1 MPSPRRRV
9 FLYLTRGNA
18 LLVLRHVEHPDLR
31 PEVPGGTIEL
41 GELPAVA
48 ALREAR
54 EETGLEALGTPELL
68 GTRTVEAVRRS
79 GAAETLEA
87 WYYRIAVGEGAPS
100 VWRHWERHASG
111 GGEDVLF
118 ELSWAPLAALPPLS
132 DFDRR
137 LIDRL
142 GPPSEPLVVR
152 HERRGDERAIGT
164 LTERAFAG
172 APHASGTEH
181 LIVAALREAGAL
193 SVSLV
198 AALDGRIVGHVA
210 LSSVALSG
218 GEAGWFGLGPISV
231 APERQRRGLGT
242 RLVRAALDELRSR
255 GASGCVLIGDP
266 RFYARVGFVAETS
279 LDYPG
284 VDARYVQALPFGER
298 VPSGVVA
305 FHDAFDAA
313 G

>member
-1 MPSPRRRV
+1 MPPPRRRV

-31 PEVPGGTIEL
+31 PEVPGGTIEP

-54 EETGLEALGTPELL
+54 EETGLEALGVPELL
-68 GTRTVEAVRRS
+68 GTRTLGTVPPS
-79 GAAETLEA
+79 GGQETLEG
-87 WYYRIAVGEGAPS
+87 WYYRIAVGDAPDA
-100 VWRHWERHASG
+100 WRHWERHASG
-111 GGEDVLF
+111 GAEDVLF
-118 ELSWAPLAALPPLS
+118 ELSWAPLDGLPSLS

-142 GPPSEPLVVR
+142 GPPDEPLVVR
-152 HERRGDERAIGT
+152 HERPGDERAVGE

-172 APHASGTEH
+172 APHAGGTEH

-198 AALDGRIVGHVA
+198 AVLDTRIVGHVA
-210 LSSVALSG
+210 LSPVTLSG

-231 APERQRRGLGT
+231 APGRQRRGIGT
-242 RLVRAALDELRSR
+242 RLVRAALDELRAR
-255 GASGCVLIGDP
+255 EASGCVLIGDP
-266 RFYARVGFVAETS
+266 RFYARFGFVAETS
-279 LDYPG
+279 LGYPG

-298 VPSGVVA
+298 MPSGTIA
-305 FHDAFDAA
+305 FHEAFDVA

>member
-68 GTRTVEAVRRS
+68 GTRTVEAVRLS

-87 WYYRIAVGEGAPS
+87 WYYRIAVGEGAPDA
-100 VWRHWERHASG
+100 WRHWERHASG
-111 GGEDVLF
+111 GEEDILF
-118 ELSWAPLAALPPLS
+118 ELSWAPLDALPGLLPA
-132 DFDRR
+132 DRR

-142 GPPSEPLVVR
+142 GPPDEPLVVR
-152 HERRGDERAIGT
+152 HERSGDERVVGT
-164 LTERAFAG
+164 LTERAFSG

-181 LIVAALREAGAL
+181 LIVAALREADAL
-193 SVSLV
+193 AVSMV
-198 AALDGRIVGHVA
+198 AVLDGRIVGHVA
-210 LSSVALSG
+210 LSPVTLSG
-218 GEAGWFGLGPISV
+218 GEASWFGLGPISV
-231 APERQRRGLGT
+231 SPERQRRGLGS
-242 RLVRAALDELRSR
+242 RLVLAALDELRAR
-255 GASGCVLIGDP
+255 DASGCVLIGDP
-266 RFYARVGFVAETS
+266 RFYARFGFVAGTS
-279 LDYPG
+279 LGYSG
-284 VDARYVQALPFGER
+284 VDARYVHVLPFGER
-298 VPSGVVA
+298 VPGGTVA
-305 FHDAFDAA
+305 FHEAFDVA